1 MVWTSATDVLGAW
14 IGDDAPK
21 DAELV
26 EVWVGK
32 AERLIRRKIP
42 GLLVRIEVEEPDLLD
57 NVKDV
62 VTAMVQ
68 RVFRNPEGIRQANT
82 TTGPFTESRTYG
94 GDIPGSL
101 AITADELELLAPIG
115 VKRRGHASTVDMI
128 PDWSPYYLPPAVIL

>member
-26 EVWVGK
+26 TVWVGK
-32 AERLIRRKIP
+32 AERLVRRKVP
-42 GLLVRIEVEEPDLLD
+42 GITGRIALDEPDLLE

-101 AITADELELLAPIG
+101 AITADELELLSAG
-115 VKRRGHASTVDMI
+115 GTGRGKAATVDMV
-128 PDWSPYYLPPAVIL
+128 PSWSPYFLPPVVGL